1 MRVGP
6 PIHSQTELV
15 NRRLAGGRG
24 HLTARH
30 AMLDRMNLFGGDPRD
45 KRYLETLLDLKEVLV
60 DALSR
65 ADTKSVSGLAARLQ
79 LVNREIGEAQGEVE
93 VSKKTE
99 KEIKK
104 TENPLDELAR
114 RRAERAGPT
123 GTTAR

>member
-1 MRVGP
+1 
-6 PIHSQTELV
+6 
-15 NRRLAGGRG
+15 
-24 HLTARH
+24 
-30 AMLDRMNLFGGDPRD
+30 MLDRMNLFGGDPRD

-60 DALSR
+60 DALAR
-65 ADTKSVSGLAARLQ
+65 ADTKSISGLAARLQ

-99 KEIKK
+99 QDIKK